1 MAGPGDEMAAAAGPG
16 HLRVSHA
23 EREQAIDLLKAA
35 FVQGRLTKGE
45 LDARVCQA
53 LSSRTQAELATL
65 TADLPA
71 GLIAAPPRRQPARA
85 RPRPPVRKVAAGAGL
100 TIPPAALLAVAFLTG
115 NEQVSE
121 VCFLAISWFVIAWIL
136 AGTQMLGHWY
146 DKRCGGP
153 LPPRPAQHGRELEGE
168 QDNRPGC
175 GLNFVRSPA
184 RWPCPSPARCWGYS
198 VGLAVTAGV
207 PARASACAPGGLGL
221 TRPPVQAPGQRTQRS
236 ANPQAVAA

>member
-175 GLNFVRSPA
+175 GLTSSEARRSGRARHLPDAGVIQWAWRSLPGCRPGRRPA
-184 RWPCPSPARCWGYS
+184 RLE
-198 VGLAVTAGV
+198 V
-207 PARASACAPGGLGL
+207 SA
-221 TRPPVQAPGQRTQRS
+221 
-236 ANPQAVAA
+236 